1 MLPSGENLE
10 NFVKYSSL
18 QGKHKKKTVIFPE
31 FRGGE
36 SDNWRNCEFAPRE
49 KSVIFR
55 VKILTFD
62 V

>member
-31 FRGGE
+31 FRGVKVTTGE
-36 SDNWRNCEFAPRE
+36 IASLHPAKKVSFF
-49 KSVIFR
+49 V
-55 VKILTFD
+55 
-62 V
+62 